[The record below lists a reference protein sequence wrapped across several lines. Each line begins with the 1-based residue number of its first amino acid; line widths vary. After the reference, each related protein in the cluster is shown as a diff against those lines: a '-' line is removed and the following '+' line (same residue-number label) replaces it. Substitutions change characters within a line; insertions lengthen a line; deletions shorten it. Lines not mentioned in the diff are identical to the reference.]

1 MLVLQQEKKQK
12 KITKINQTEA
22 YLAADQ
28 NN

>member
-1 MLVLQQEKKQK
+1 MPVLQQEKKQK